1 MRNRHQLKA
10 ALERLGIEL
19 NTMLNRTAM
28 RPLLECEELGIA
40 SIREELGE
48 ESAKYRSR
56 FGPIVVDNGVA
67 TGVQRTSGA
76 GPLQRNLRWA
86 R

>member
-19 NTMLNRTAM
+19 NTALNCTAM

-40 SIREELGE
+40 SIREELE
-48 ESAKYRSR
+48 EMSAEFRSR
-56 FGPIVVDNGVA
+56 FGPIIVDNGVP
-67 TGVQRTSGA
+67 TGAQRTSGA
-76 GPLQRNLRWA
+76 GPLQRNMRA
-86 R
+86 